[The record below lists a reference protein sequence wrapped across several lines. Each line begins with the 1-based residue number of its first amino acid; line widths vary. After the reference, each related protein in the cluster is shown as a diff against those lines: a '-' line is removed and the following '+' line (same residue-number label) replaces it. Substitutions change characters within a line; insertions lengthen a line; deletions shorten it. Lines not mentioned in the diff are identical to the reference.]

1 MITLEQ
7 IEVVRKQLHGIV
19 SDWSPNDE
27 TARYHNTKVDD
38 LYTLAKRGLAT
49 MPRPIAE
56 APKDGTEILGMTE
69 RGIHESVYWNEISRT
84 WRGPYT
90 GLDLPS
96 PTHFIP
102 LSALEGE

>member
-7 IEVVRKQLHGIV
+7 IEALMLNAPLYKPLHISHLTV
-19 SDWSPNDE
+19 E
-27 TARYHNTKVDD
+27 HEVIKE
-38 LYTLAKRGLAT
+38 LCTLAKRGLAT